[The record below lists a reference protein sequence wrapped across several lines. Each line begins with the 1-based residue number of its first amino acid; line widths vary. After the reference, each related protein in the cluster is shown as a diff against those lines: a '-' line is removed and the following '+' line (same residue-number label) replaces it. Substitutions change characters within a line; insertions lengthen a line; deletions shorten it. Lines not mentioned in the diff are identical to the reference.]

1 MFSSV
6 LVLKVDQFY
15 VLRCNIDLTQSIINN
30 QISDSSLNQAGNM
43 LLYSRFFNH
52 KLFRLMKQRIFSLL
66 FILFLVPG
74 LIIAQGNKKE
84 DNRKRVIAIFAHP
97 DDGDAK
103 MGGTAALFAEMGYAV
118 KFVAITNGDAGHQTQ
133 GGGALAKRR
142 RAEAQEAARRLGI
155 DEYKVLDNHD
165 GELLPDLHIRQQ
177 VIREIRTWNADIVLG
192 LRPNDYHPDHRYAG
206 VLVQDA
212 AYMVVV
218 PNVAPDT
225 PPLTKNPVFLYMEDG
240 FQKPNPFS
248 PDIVVGIDDVV
259 DKKVDALDAH
269 ESQMYEWLPWVS
281 GRLDQVPKDK
291 KLRKEMVKRG
301 YVERRTLTP
310 EKRKALEKWYGKAK
324 GSKFKYAESFEIC
337 EYGKQPTDEEIR
349 ELFPMLSKK

>member
-1 MFSSV
+1 MKK
-6 LVLKVDQFY
+6 LVFL
-15 VLRCNIDLTQSIINN
+15 
-30 QISDSSLNQAGNM
+30 
-43 LLYSRFFNH
+43 
-52 KLFRLMKQRIFSLL
+52 SLL
-66 FILFLVPG
+66 LVG
-74 LIIAQGNKKE
+74 FFTTTTIAQE
-84 DNRKRVIAIFAHP
+84 DDRIRVIAIFAHP

-103 MGGTAALFAEMGYAV
+103 MGGTAALLAEMGYAV
-118 KFVAITNGDAGHQTQ
+118 KFVAITNGDAGHQTE

-142 RAEAQEAARRLGI
+142 RAEAQESARRLGI

-165 GELLPDLHIRQQ
+165 GELLPDLHVRQQ

-212 AYMVVV
+212 AYLVVV
-218 PNVAPDT
+218 PNVTPDT

-259 DKKVDALDAH
+259 DKKVAGLDAH

-291 KLRKEMVKRG
+291 ELRKEMVKRG
-301 YVERRTLTP
+301 YVESRSISP
-310 EKRKALEKWYGKAK
+310 EKRKALEKWYGKK
-324 GSKFKYAESFEIC
+324 EGSKFKFAEAFEIC
-337 EYGKQPTDEEIR
+337 EYGKQPTEEEIR
-349 ELFPMLSKK
+349 RLFPMFKK